1 MVFKR
6 RDKRGWW
13 RTVRETLW
21 PQGGWKRAFHYVRHR
36 IHRLP
41 DDPSRIARGVAAG
54 VFVSFLPLF
63 GLHFFLAAGV
73 ALLIRGNVLASILG
87 TFFGNP
93 VTFPFIAI
101 LSTTFGNFLL
111 GRHHWRSGAAALPDP
126 EAGEGIVSLFIH
138 AAGDLKHNFFAAFT
152 DATAQWHGLNAFFN
166 DIFVPYLVGS
176 ILPGI
181 IAAIACYYLA
191 LPIITA
197 YQNRRRAKIK
207 ERLTQ
212 IRAKLHAKLEAKIEE
227 RAERKEERRNPGG
240 LD

>member
-1 MVFKR
+1 MV
-6 RDKRGWW
+6 
-13 RTVRETLW
+13 
-21 PQGGWKRAFHYVRHR
+21 P
-36 IHRLP
+36 
-41 DDPSRIARGVAAG
+41 
-54 VFVSFLPLF
+54 
-63 GLHFFLAAGV
+63 
-73 ALLIRGNVLASILG
+73 ALTAS
-87 TFFGNP
+87 T
-93 VTFPFIAI
+93 
-101 LSTTFGNFLL
+101 S
-111 GRHHWRSGAAALPDP
+111 SGAAALPDP

-212 IRAKLHAKLEAKIEE
+212 IRHAMAEAVATMPSHGEFIA
-227 RAERKEERRNPGG
+227 RHCAAPPIAA
-240 LD
+240 

>member
-1 MVFKR
+1 
-6 RDKRGWW
+6 
-13 RTVRETLW
+13 
-21 PQGGWKRAFHYVRHR
+21 
-36 IHRLP
+36 
-41 DDPSRIARGVAAG
+41 
-54 VFVSFLPLF
+54 
-63 GLHFFLAAGV
+63 
-73 ALLIRGNVLASILG
+73 
-87 TFFGNP
+87 
-93 VTFPFIAI
+93 
-101 LSTTFGNFLL
+101 
-111 GRHHWRSGAAALPDP
+111 
-126 EAGEGIVSLFIH
+126 LFIH

-227 RAERKEERRNPGG
+227 RAERKEERRNPSG